1 MDLLMTNVVSDA
13 SMMDI
18 INNFL
23 ATKGIYSLVLI
34 LMFLGMFGMII
45 SNNYMKKMMAMNVM
59 QVAVILFFLCF
70 AQKEGGMIPIL
81 NGITTDPNL
90 YINPLPHALMLTAI
104 VVSLGTTGVAIALLM
119 RIKETY
125 GSVEEDEILRRAD
138 R

>member
-1 MDLLMTNVVSDA
+1 MSDA
-13 SMMDI
+13 STLDV
-18 INNFL
+18 INQFL
-23 ATKGIYSLVLI
+23 ATKAIYSLVLI
-34 LMFLGMFGMII
+34 LLFLGLYGMIV

-59 QVAVILFFLCF
+59 QVAVIFFYLCF

-125 GSVEEDEILRRAD
+125 GSVEEDDVLRRAD
-138 R
+138 K

>member
-1 MDLLMTNVVSDA
+1 MSDA
-13 SMMDI
+13 GMLDI

-34 LMFLGMFGMII
+34 LLFLGLYGMIT

-59 QVAVILFFLCF
+59 QVAVIFFYLCF

-81 NGITTDPNL
+81 DGITTDPNL

-125 GSVEEDEILRRAD
+125 GSVEEDEVLRRAD
-138 R
+138 K

>member
-1 MDLLMTNVVSDA
+1 METMTNVMTNP
-13 SMMDI
+13 SMLDM

-70 AQKEGGMIPIL
+70 AQKTGGMIPIL
-81 NGITTDPNL
+81 NGVTTDPSL

>member
-1 MDLLMTNVVSDA
+1 MELLTSA
-13 SMMDI
+13 ATPSMLDI

-34 LMFLGMFGMII
+34 LMFLGMFGMIVA
-45 SNNYMKKMMAMNVM
+45 NNYMKKMMAMNVM
-59 QVAVILFFLCF
+59 QVAVIFFFLCF
-70 AQKEGGMIPIL
+70 AQKDGGMIPIL
-81 NGITTDPNL
+81 NGITTDPSL

-125 GSVEEDEILRRAD
+125 GSVEEDDILGRAD
-138 R
+138 KE

>member
-1 MDLLMTNVVSDA
+1 METITSVMTNPSVLDV
-13 SMMDI
+13 

-70 AQKEGGMIPIL
+70 AQKTGGMIPIL
-81 NGITTDPNL
+81 NGVTTDPSL

-125 GSVEEDEILRRAD
+125 GSVEEDDILRRAD

>member
-1 MDLLMTNVVSDA
+1 METITSVAANPTMLDL
-13 SMMDI
+13 

-45 SNNYMKKMMAMNVM
+45 ANNYMKKMMAMNVM

-70 AQKEGGMIPIL
+70 AQKTGGMIPIL

-119 RIKETY
+119 RIRETY
-125 GSVEEDEILRRAD
+125 GSVEEDDILRRAD

>member
-1 MDLLMTNVVSDA
+1 METITSVMNNP
-13 SMMDI
+13 SMLDM

-70 AQKEGGMIPIL
+70 AQKTGGMIPIL
-81 NGITTDPNL
+81 NGVTTDPNL

-125 GSVEEDEILRRAD
+125 GSVEEDDILRRAD

>member
-1 MDLLMTNVVSDA
+1 MSDA
-13 SMMDI
+13 GMLDI

-34 LMFLGMFGMII
+34 LLFLGLYGMIT

-59 QVAVILFFLCF
+59 QVAVIFFYLCF

-81 NGITTDPNL
+81 EGITTDPNL

-125 GSVEEDEILRRAD
+125 GSVEEDEVLRRAD
-138 R
+138 K

>member
-1 MDLLMTNVVSDA
+1 METITSVAANPTMLDL
-13 SMMDI
+13 

-45 SNNYMKKMMAMNVM
+45 ANNYMKKMMAMNVM

-70 AQKEGGMIPIL
+70 AQKTGGMIPIL
-81 NGITTDPNL
+81 NAITTDPNL

-125 GSVEEDEILRRAD
+125 GSVEEDDILRRAD

>member
-1 MDLLMTNVVSDA
+1 ML
-13 SMMDI
+13 DI

-70 AQKEGGMIPIL
+70 AQKTGGMIPIL
-81 NGITTDPNL
+81 NGVTTDPNL

-125 GSVEEDEILRRAD
+125 GSVEEDDILRRAD

>member
-1 MDLLMTNVVSDA
+1 METITSVMNNP
-13 SMMDI
+13 SMLDI

-70 AQKEGGMIPIL
+70 AQKTGGMIPIL
-81 NGITTDPNL
+81 NGITTDPSL

>member
-1 MDLLMTNVVSDA
+1 METMTSVMTNP
-13 SMMDI
+13 SMLDM

-70 AQKEGGMIPIL
+70 AQKTGGMIPIL
-81 NGITTDPNL
+81 NGVTTDPNL